1 MFSIEWVVAIVIFAL
16 IFDFINGFHDT
27 ANAIATSVS
36 TKAVAPRTAI
46 LIAATFNFL
55 GALSGTAVAVTIGK
69 NIVAPH
75 DVVPLVIIA
84 ALFGAIFWNLFTWY
98 FGIPSSS
105 SHALIGGLVGAVIAR
120 SGTAAVLWTGFNK
133 ILAGLVG
140 SPIISLLIGS
150 LVMTLLFWIFK
161 GSSPVKINLKFRQLQ
176 ILSAC
181 TASFA
186 HGSNDAQKSM
196 GIITLSLLSA
206 GMIHTFYVPL
216 WVKITCAIAMSA
228 GTAVG
233 GWRIIRTM
241 GGKIF
246 RIEPINGFAADFT
259 SSAVIYGASL
269 LGAPVS
275 TTHVV
280 SSSIMG
286 VGAAK
291 RLKGVR
297 WNIAR
302 QIIIA
307 WFVTIPSAALVAALC
322 YRLLLLFNQ

>member
-1 MFSIEWVVAIVIFAL
+1 MTMIGIVVILAL
-16 IFDFINGFHDT
+16 VFDYINGFHDT

-36 TKAVAPRTAI
+36 TKALSPRAAI
-46 LIAATFNFL
+46 TVAATLNFA
-55 GALSGTAVAVTIGK
+55 GALSGTAVAATIGK
-69 NIVAPH
+69 SIVAPELIT
-75 DVVPLVIIA
+75 PLVLIC
-84 ALFGAIFWNLFTWY
+84 ALIGAIFWNLFTWY

-105 SHALIGGLVGAVIAR
+105 SHALIGGLVGAVIAAVGAQR
-120 SGTAAVLWTGFNK
+120 VLWGGFIK
-133 ILAGLVG
+133 ILTGLLTAPVIG
-140 SPIISLLIGS
+140 LIAGS
-150 LVMTLLFWIFK
+150 LVMTLLFWIFRK
-161 GSSPVKINLKFRQLQ
+161 ASPAKTNHQFRKLQ
-176 ILSAC
+176 IISAC
-181 TASFA
+181 MASFA

-196 GIITLSLLSA
+196 GIITMMLVSASLLP
-206 GMIHTFYVPL
+206 TFEVPL
-216 WVKITCAIAMSA
+216 WVKMACALSMAA
-228 GTAVG
+228 GTAIG
-233 GWRIIRTM
+233 GWKIIRTM

-259 SSAVIYGASL
+259 SSLVIYGASL

-307 WFVTIPSAALVAALC
+307 WFVTIPSSALVAILV
-322 YRLLLLFNQ
+322 YNIIKVLI